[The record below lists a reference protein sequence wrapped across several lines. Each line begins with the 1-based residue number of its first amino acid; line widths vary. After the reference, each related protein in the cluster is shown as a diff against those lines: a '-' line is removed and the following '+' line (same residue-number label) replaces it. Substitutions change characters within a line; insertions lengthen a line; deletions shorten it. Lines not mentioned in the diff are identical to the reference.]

1 MDDSALAERPSEI
14 RIREALDLDV
24 TRFVVAC
31 PKDVTMF
38 TDALKSTG
46 ADDELVV
53 SDITL
58 LVEEALSAPGERAAS
73 GAAR

>member
-1 MDDSALAERPSEI
+1 
-14 RIREALDLDV
+14 
-24 TRFVVAC
+24 
-31 PKDVTMF
+31 MF